1 MLETHQL
8 TNGQPKS
15 FEYSNQEPGVT
26 LICVYIELLGG
37 FLVKSFFFQI
47 TRPLVAFNMFK
58 PLGPRP
64 FFLKKKICWNDD
76 IPEFHHHLTLLRI
89 EISRKMTCVEFT

>member
-64 FFLKKKICWNDD
+64 FFFKKKSVG
-76 IPEFHHHLTLLRI
+76 T
-89 EISRKMTCVEFT
+89 MTFPNFTTT